1 MDPTFLATIATG
13 LFAGA
18 ALYVSAVE
26 QPARMSCGVSVAV
39 LEWRPSYRRA
49 AMMQAT
55 LAIIGA
61 IMALVCW
68 QQGGGGG
75 WLLAAIA
82 IGAVVPFTLTVIAPT
97 NKRLLDESLDEDSAE
112 ALALLERWGRL
123 HAVRT
128 CLGLAAFTIELALLG
143 T

>member
-18 ALYVSAVE
+18 ALYISAVE
-26 QPARMSCGVSVAV
+26 QPARMSCGSAVAL
-39 LEWRPSYRRA
+39 LEWRPSYQRA
-49 AMMQAT
+49 AMMQAS

-61 IMALVCW
+61 LMALVCW
-68 QQGGGGG
+68 QQGAGRG
-75 WLLAAIA
+75 WLVAGLA
-82 IGAVVPFTLTVIAPT
+82 IGAVVPFTLLVIAPT
-97 NKRLLDESLDEDSAE
+97 NQRLFDESLKEDSAE
-112 ALALLERWGRL
+112 AVALLERWGRL

-128 CLGLAAFTIELALLG
+128 CLGLAAFAIELALIG